1 MVRSRPC
8 ASLPR
13 RLPTSPD
20 EPIAHKQTVIGL
32 ILVAA
37 GFVLLLLAVTLAKYN
52 GSTWRS
58 SHIIAMLV
66 LGPVFILAFLIW
78 ERAPATLNP
87 KPMIPFHLL
96 RDRTVLGVCT
106 MGAVTRI
113 AFYLWAN
120 YFTSYLQVVHGLS
133 VTHAGY
139 VDNVYSYVTC
149 AWAPL
154 LGLVFRHCC
163 PYPKRVAL
171 AAIPVHLAGAGM
183 LVKFRAR
190 ESPLA
195 GVVASQALLALGG
208 GTLTNA
214 EEIAIMAAAG
224 EHQNV
229 AVVLAF
235 KAFFAY
241 LGGAVGSA
249 VSGAV
254 WTNLLPRYLEEYF
267 PGTERAQAKKIF
279 ASLKTQLSYE
289 WGSPE
294 RTAIVR
300 AYMDVQKVQTIAAT
314 VVVAVST
321 VFVLIWRDLSLKERV
336 QTKGRVL

>member
-133 VTHAGY
+133 VTRASY